1 MTLDDLAARVS
12 ELDAAAKRPRVL
24 IGIAG
29 APGAGK
35 TTLADALV
43 ARLGGFP
50 AAVHVPMDGF
60 HLANVEL
67 ARLGRTARK
76 GAPDTFDP
84 LGYAALLGRIAA
96 GETVWAP
103 GFERVLEQP
112 IAQTIPVT
120 AETRVVVSEGNYL
133 LLDEPEWAAVRAW
146 FDEVWFCMQE
156 EAVRLDRLIAHGSCA
171 AIRPTPSSSWLLR
184 STPTRSSIF
193 VFSILNRTDP
203 DNSCQRWKG
212 SFRPCSEIEAPGIDA
227 FSRSMPHC
235 APPRDPKRSLRDTMW
250 RACYSCDCVPGQ
262 RNWP

>member
-146 FDEVWFCMQE
+146 FDEVWFCMQD
-156 EAVRLDRLIAHGSCA
+156 EAVRLDRLIARHVQFGKEPTA
-171 AIRPTPSSSWLLR
+171 ARAWVMRSDKANAELVLATAEHADKIVDLR
-184 STPTRSSIF
+184 
-193 VFSILNRTDP
+193 VFDLEQD
-203 DNSCQRWKG
+203 
-212 SFRPCSEIEAPGIDA
+212 
-227 FSRSMPHC
+227 
-235 APPRDPKRSLRDTMW
+235 
-250 RACYSCDCVPGQ
+250 
-262 RNWP
+262 

>member
-1 MTLDDLAARVS
+1 MTLDHLAARVT
-12 ELDAAAKRPRVL
+12 ELYAAAKRPRVL

-35 TTLADALV
+35 TRLAEALV

-60 HLANVEL
+60 HLADAEL

-76 GAPDTFDP
+76 GAPDTFDA

-120 AETRVVVSEGNYL
+120 AETRVVISEGNYL
-133 LLDEPEWAAVRAW
+133 LLDESEWVAVRAW
-146 FDEVWFCMQE
+146 FDEVWFCMQD
-156 EAVRLDRLIAHGSCA
+156 EAVRLDRLIARHVQFGKEPA
-171 AIRPTPSSSWLLR
+171 AARAWVMRSDQANAELVLATAERAEKIVDLR
-184 STPTRSSIF
+184 LF
-193 VFSILNRTDP
+193 DL
-203 DNSCQRWKG
+203 
-212 SFRPCSEIEAPGIDA
+212 EAE
-227 FSRSMPHC
+227 
-235 APPRDPKRSLRDTMW
+235 
-250 RACYSCDCVPGQ
+250 
-262 RNWP
+262 